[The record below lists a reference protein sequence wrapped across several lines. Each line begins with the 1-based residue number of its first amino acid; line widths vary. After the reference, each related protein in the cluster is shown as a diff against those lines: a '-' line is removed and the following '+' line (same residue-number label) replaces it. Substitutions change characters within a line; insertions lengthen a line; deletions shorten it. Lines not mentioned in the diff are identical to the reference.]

1 MLALL
6 IGGGGLIAGC
16 SRAKAPLS
24 PAPTLSGF
32 VKAWARQDWR
42 AMESFVLKPPSTFL
56 SANAAAYADLHVEEA
71 SVVAG
76 TPVVH
81 DTTAVAPITETLHV
95 AFLGPLTIH
104 TSLHLVEA
112 SQRWHVT
119 WSPTTIDPALGAGDR
134 FSVAY
139 VWPKRAPILGAGGVV
154 LADEQPPMVVVGVQG
169 SFITDAASLSKALIA
184 AGAPA
189 AAVSKAV
196 TAATANPT
204 AFEPVFEISAAEYD
218 KLKPIIYP
226 LPGTVFQTVGGTQ
239 PDPAIAPLIGALG
252 PITKPELRLLG
263 PPYQAGSIVGVSGL
277 EQSRQ
282 TQLAGTPGGVV
293 TISGGRSGPVAT
305 LATFP
310 ARPGTP
316 VVTSI
321 DPAFQQAAETAL
333 AGVAEESALVAMN
346 TSTGQV
352 EAVVNHNTGGSDLA
366 LDGAL
371 PPGSTFKVITSTALI
386 GLGLTPLS
394 AATCPTKIDV
404 DGEILHNAG
413 NEAPVANMLQAFTE
427 SCNTAFIGLAM
438 AHLTAASYHD
448 AAAIYDIGAP
458 PRMGVPAFAGSVPLA
473 LGQTAIAE
481 SAIGQ
486 DQVVVSPLN
495 LATAASAVA
504 SSVVREPRLV
514 AGAPDDR
521 ARTHKLP
528 SPLVADLHE
537 MMLSVVQSGTAAGTG
552 LPAGTYAKTGTAEYG
567 SGNPL
572 PLDAWLM
579 GWNGNTAFAMVV
591 VNSPGDGGPTDGP
604 IVAQF
609 LNAVAGLGG

>member
-1 MLALL
+1 
-6 IGGGGLIAGC
+6 
-16 SRAKAPLS
+16 
-24 PAPTLSGF
+24 
-32 VKAWARQDWR
+32 
-42 AMESFVLKPPSTFL
+42 
-56 SANAAAYADLHVEEA
+56 
-71 SVVAG
+71 
-76 TPVVH
+76 VVH